1 MSGGLFLTLE
11 GGEGAGKSTLL
22 ARLQAAFAATGRE
35 VVATREPGGTP
46 GADLIRA
53 LLVQG
58 DGPRWDPLTEALLL
72 AAARRD
78 HIRAVIRPALE
89 RGAVVLCDRFVDS
102 TRAYQTGAGGLP
114 RQVVEDLTAL
124 IEAPNPDATLLLD
137 LPPEAGLERAKGRAS
152 AGAGAE
158 DRFERLGL
166 AFHGRVR
173 AAFLD
178 LAAEDPARFLV
189 LDATQSPDA
198 VEAAARAG
206 LQARLGLAL

>member
-1 MSGGLFLTLE
+1 MSAGLFLTLE

-22 ARLQAAFAATGRE
+22 TRLQAAFAASGRE

-58 DGPRWDPLTEALLL
+58 DAKRWDPLTEALLL

-78 HIRAVIRPALE
+78 HIRTVIQPALD

-114 RQVVEDLTAL
+114 RQAVEDLTAL
-124 IEAPNPDATLLLD
+124 IEAPKPDATLLLD
-137 LPPEAGLERAKGRAS
+137 LPPEAGLERARGRA
-152 AGAGAE
+152 GGE

-166 AFHGRVR
+166 AFHARVR
-173 AAFLD
+173 EAFLR
-178 LAAEDPARFLV
+178 LAAEDPGRFLV
-189 LDATQSPDA
+189 LDASQNADA
-198 VEAAARAG
+198 VEAAARDG
-206 LQARLGLAL
+206 LNARLGLKL

>member
-1 MSGGLFLTLE
+1 MSAGLFLTLE

-22 ARLQAAFAATGRE
+22 TRLQAAFAASGRE

-58 DGPRWDPLTEALLL
+58 DAKRWDPLTEALLL

-78 HIRAVIRPALE
+78 HIRTVIQPALD

-124 IEAPNPDATLLLD
+124 IEAPKPDATLLLD
-137 LPPEAGLERAKGRAS
+137 LPPEAGLERARGRA
-152 AGAGAE
+152 GGE

-166 AFHGRVR
+166 AFHARVR
-173 AAFLD
+173 EAFLR
-178 LAAEDPARFLV
+178 LAAEDPGRFLV
-189 LDATQSPDA
+189 LDASQNPET
-198 VEAAARAG
+198 VEAAARDG
-206 LQARLGLAL
+206 LNARLGLKL

>member
-1 MSGGLFLTLE
+1 MSAGLFLTLE

-22 ARLQAAFAATGRE
+22 ARLQTALAAQGRE

-58 DGPRWDPLTEALLL
+58 DAKRWDPLTEALLL
-72 AAARRD
+72 AAARRA
-78 HIRAVIRPALE
+78 HIRCVIRPALE

-114 RQVVEDLTAL
+114 RRVVEDLTTL
-124 IEAPNPDATLLLD
+124 IDAPKPDATLLLD
-137 LPPEAGLERAKGRAS
+137 LPPEAGLERARGRA
-152 AGAGAE
+152 GGE

-166 AFHGRVR
+166 AFHARVR
-173 AAFLD
+173 EAFLD
-178 LAAEDPARFLV
+178 LAAEAPDRFLV
-189 LDATQSPDA
+189 IDATQSADA
-198 VEAAARAG
+198 VETAAKAG
-206 LQARLGLAL
+206 LNARLGLAL

>member
-1 MSGGLFLTLE
+1 MSAGLFLTLE

-22 ARLQAAFAATGRE
+22 TRLQAAFAATGRE

-58 DGPRWDPLTEALLL
+58 DAKRWDPLTEALLL

-78 HIRAVIRPALE
+78 HIRTVIQPALD

-124 IEAPNPDATLLLD
+124 IEAPKPDATLLLD
-137 LPPEAGLERAKGRAS
+137 LPPEAGLERARGRA
-152 AGAGAE
+152 GGE

-166 AFHGRVR
+166 AFHARVR
-173 AAFLD
+173 EAFLR
-178 LAAEDPARFLV
+178 LAAEDPGRFLV
-189 LDATQSPDA
+189 LDASQNADT
-198 VEAAARAG
+198 VEAAARDG
-206 LQARLGLAL
+206 LNARLGLKL

>member
-1 MSGGLFLTLE
+1 MSAGLFLTLE

-22 ARLQAAFAATGRE
+22 ARLQETFVAKGRE
-35 VVATREPGGTP
+35 VVATREPGGTA

-58 DGPRWDPLTEALLL
+58 DAPRWDPLTEALLL

-78 HIRAVIRPALE
+78 HIRAVIRPALD

-124 IEAPNPDATLLLD
+124 IEAPKPDATLLLD
-137 LPPEAGLERAKGRAS
+137 LPPEAGLERARGRA
-152 AGAGAE
+152 GGE

-166 AFHGRVR
+166 AFHARVR
-173 AAFLD
+173 AAFLS
-178 LAAEDPARFLV
+178 LAAEDPGRFLV
-189 LDATQSPDA
+189 LDAAQSADA

-206 LQARLGLAL
+206 LNAKLGPRLGLSL